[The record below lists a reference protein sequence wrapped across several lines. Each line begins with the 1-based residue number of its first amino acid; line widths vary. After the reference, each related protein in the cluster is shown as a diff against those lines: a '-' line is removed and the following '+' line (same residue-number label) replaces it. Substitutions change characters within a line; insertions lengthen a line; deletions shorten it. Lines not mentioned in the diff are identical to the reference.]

1 MAASPNLRFINPSTM
16 SKPPGYTHVVE
27 ATGPGRIVYIA
38 GQLGLTLDGKLA
50 GPPGDF
56 RAQATQAFENLKNAL
71 AAVGAGFE
79 HVVKLNNYLTD
90 IRAQLP
96 LYRDC
101 ATAMSGPPIRRPRPR
116 WRSASSPLKAPST
129 RSKPSPCCRRDS
141 GAPIVAQAAQTR
153 CLDTPAPGQPRRS
166 YPLDP
171 ANDSRLDGR
180 RPRFRVAKPRAAD

>member
-1 MAASPNLRFINPSTM
+1 LFDRSPRGRVTNQFHAEASGRSASGDRHQEIGIRRSASGDRHQEIDMADSPNLRFVNPSTM

-96 LYRDC
+96 LCRDVRDGYVR
-101 ATAMSGPPIRRPRPR
+101 TANPPASTTVEVSKLAIKGALYEVEAIAMLPPR
-116 WRSASSPLKAPST
+116 
-129 RSKPSPCCRRDS
+129 
-141 GAPIVAQAAQTR
+141 
-153 CLDTPAPGQPRRS
+153 
-166 YPLDP
+166 
-171 ANDSRLDGR
+171 
-180 RPRFRVAKPRAAD
+180 

>member
-1 MAASPNLRFINPSTM
+1 LIETRADAVPNNFTPRHREIGIREIDIREIDIREIDIREIDMAASPNLRFINPSTM
-16 SKPPGYTHVVE
+16 SKPPGTRVVE

-96 LYRDC
+96 LYRDVREGYVSTTNPP
-101 ATAMSGPPIRRPRPR
+101 ASTTVEVSKLAIEGALYEVEAIAMLPPR
-116 WRSASSPLKAPST
+116 
-129 RSKPSPCCRRDS
+129 
-141 GAPIVAQAAQTR
+141 
-153 CLDTPAPGQPRRS
+153 
-166 YPLDP
+166 
-171 ANDSRLDGR
+171 
-180 RPRFRVAKPRAAD
+180 

>member
-1 MAASPNLRFINPSTM
+1 LKPARTLYQTISRRGIAEIGIREIDMAASPNLRLRFINPSTM

-27 ATGPGRIVYIA
+27 AAGPGRIVYIA

-79 HVVKLNNYLTD
+79 QVVKLNNYLTD

-96 LYRDC
+96 LYRDVRDGYVR
-101 ATAMSGPPIRRPRPR
+101 TANPPASTTVEVSKLAIEGALYEVEAVAMLPPR
-116 WRSASSPLKAPST
+116 
-129 RSKPSPCCRRDS
+129 
-141 GAPIVAQAAQTR
+141 
-153 CLDTPAPGQPRRS
+153 
-166 YPLDP
+166 
-171 ANDSRLDGR
+171 
-180 RPRFRVAKPRAAD
+180 